1 MTARTPLHDAHLAA
15 GARMVDFGGW
25 EMPINYGSQI
35 EEHHAVSRARR
46 HV

>member
-1 MTARTPLHDAHLAA
+1 MPKRTPLYAAHVAA

-25 EMPINYGSQI
+25 EMPINYGSQMK
-35 EEHHAVSRARR
+35 EHDEVQASRW